1 MFAIELFQIIRIKQ
15 LIFTLFVA
23 AITSLFIYLADYF
36 LPPVPLLIVSLFL
49 LTIGMNLCVYMLRR
63 FGIATIFMFFI
74 AMLTFN
80 ISELGFY
87 GWNKVLTYVI
97 AIVIFEIIYLIFK
110 IEISSLPL
118 DMIFGTAISLT
129 SIFLI
134 SPMLLSQT
142 LLLIFTTELINL
154 LIMTFATSIISSTIF
169 ALIWGKLAST
179 KKIVKFEAYLSS
191 LGR

>member
-23 AITSLFIYLADYF
+23 AIISLFIYLADYF

-97 AIVIFEIIYLIFK
+97 AIVVFEVIYLIFK

-142 LLLIFTTELINL
+142 LLLVFTTELINL

>member
-23 AITSLFIYLADYF
+23 AITSLFIYLANYF

-97 AIVIFEIIYLIFK
+97 AIVVFEVIYLIFK

>member
-23 AITSLFIYLADYF
+23 AITSLFIYLANYF

>member
-1 MFAIELFQIIRIKQ
+1 MFAIELIQVIRIKQ

-97 AIVIFEIIYLIFK
+97 AIVVFEVIYLIFK

-154 LIMTFATSIISSTIF
+154 LIMTFATSIISSIIF

>member
-23 AITSLFIYLADYF
+23 AITSLFIYLANYF

-142 LLLIFTTELINL
+142 LLLVFTTELINL

>member
-1 MFAIELFQIIRIKQ
+1 
-15 LIFTLFVA
+15 
-23 AITSLFIYLADYF
+23 
-36 LPPVPLLIVSLFL
+36 
-49 LTIGMNLCVYMLRR
+49 MNLCVYMLRR

>member
-23 AITSLFIYLADYF
+23 AIISLFIYLADYF